1 MGTEEGI
8 KKRGEECTGGAAAPL
23 YPVLHL
29 FLSKVLRHERN
40 VLGELRHSS
49 DYNSLRAS
57 PFTSQSSRLIQG
69 YSQGHPAIHPVIP
82 LLFRPGRPQS

>member
-1 MGTEEGI
+1 MGTEKGI
-8 KKRGEECTGGAAAPL
+8 KKKGGRVDRRAAAPL
-23 YPVLHL
+23 YTVLHL

-40 VLGELRHSS
+40 VSGELRHNS

-57 PFTSQSSRLIQG
+57 PFTSQSSRLLQG
-69 YSQGHPAIHPVIP
+69 YSQGHPAVHPVIP